1 MFSKTK
7 TAFPTAIAI
16 RTGVSTMN
24 WGLFRTVRLSCW
36 SQVKRYLAE
45 WRLRA
50 RSRRELINLN
60 DWILRD
66 NRRLTLRGSV
76 RSVQTVF
83 DGMTCR
89 CRRGALP

>member
-7 TAFPTAIAI
+7 TAFPVAIAI

-24 WGLFRTVRLSCW
+24 WSTARRFRLSCW
-36 SQVKRYLAE
+36 NQVKRCFSE

-50 RSRRELINLN
+50 RSRSELKTLN

-66 NRRLTLRGSV
+66 IGISP
-76 RSVQTVF
+76 F
-83 DGMTCR
+83 DAKSEAFKPFWM
-89 CRRGALP
+89 A

>member
-7 TAFPTAIAI
+7 TAFPAAIAI

-45 WRLRA
+45 WHSRA
-50 RSRRELINLN
+50 RSCRELINLN

-66 NRRLTLRGSV
+66 VGVSRYEAVSEA
-76 RSVQTVF
+76 SKPF
-83 DGMTCR
+83 WM
-89 CRRGALP
+89 A